1 MIFTTKPTY
10 VTSRNIY
17 NFSFETLTA
26 EKLCTTR
33 VQPYS
38 YCMFLCDGKFKKD
51 FLLHEMR
58 CESHLGVS
66 HLGMPNNIKTTC
78 SDRSLQSDKLWQN
91 AIGHWSIFSALQHR
105 LCVLPTSTLGIKIY
119 QLLTK
124 KLSTGFN
131 ISALEYQIQVS
142 NCAAHPQ
149 PICNVTVKL
158 APLLTKWNRKI
169 VADYLTYESCSN
181 PMNVHYSA
189 WQLVMTWHSVRL

>member
-1 MIFTTKPTY
+1 LQWFNLALSSKYSLRHSTYKYRGNFFAPLTKVLSYLYPRNPCSTVSIIAACDLSAFTGKSTTAMIFTTKPTY

-78 SDRSLQSDKLWQN
+78 SDRSL
-91 AIGHWSIFSALQHR
+91 
-105 LCVLPTSTLGIKIY
+105 
-119 QLLTK
+119 
-124 KLSTGFN
+124 
-131 ISALEYQIQVS
+131 
-142 NCAAHPQ
+142 
-149 PICNVTVKL
+149 
-158 APLLTKWNRKI
+158 
-169 VADYLTYESCSN
+169 
-181 PMNVHYSA
+181 
-189 WQLVMTWHSVRL
+189 